1 MIFLDANAFYWYIG
15 REKLFTK
22 PSTPIHDVEK
32 LNRFLDGRID
42 KRIPASA
49 FMEMIIHFRDAPD
62 KIMKIIKFRET
73 KGISVF
79 NNFADYCFTPDEL
92 TALHLTENNTVL
104 TNYAYKLLNKKIDVE
119 VKHSHAFL
127 QIVSILYAD
136 YYLKT
141 HVSLD
146 TEKRENILSYL
157 GRDLLNEMRS
167 DLCTQLTAALKNGY
181 ADNNRS
187 QQALKEKYIELLVQ
201 TCVIFHMIIDTA
213 IKFLDDGND
222 LYKTMCKSAA
232 DAKSNGFTNDEVMQT
247 IKDALN
253 TDSAFLQTAEN
264 EIASI
269 FERKGYSKHQAKY
282 MKTMLQAWLERG
294 QKLIK
299 NDIFDMLCVG
309 SLDKTVVDPSLN
321 VLVDQSSY
329 LISFDK
335 AMMNFLCGNAG
346 NVRLLNQF
354 LLPQYLLTV

>member
-1 MIFLDANAFYWYIG
+1 MIYLDANAFYWYLG
-15 REKLFTK
+15 RENLFAQ
-22 PSTPIHDVEK
+22 PSTPRHNIEK
-32 LNRFLDGRID
+32 LNKFLDTRND
-42 KRIPASA
+42 KGIPASA
-49 FMEMIIHFRDAPD
+49 FLEMIVHFRDDPD
-62 KIMKIIKFRET
+62 KIKKIIRFRET
-73 KGISVF
+73 KGIPVF
-79 NNFADYCFTPDEL
+79 NNFVDYCFTPDEL
-92 TALHLTENNTVL
+92 TALHLTTSNTIL
-104 TNYAYKLLNKKIDVE
+104 TDYAYKLLDKKIDIE
-119 VKHSHAFL
+119 VKHTYVFL

-141 HVSLD
+141 YASLD
-146 TEKRENILSYL
+146 TGKREQILSYL
-157 GRDLLNEMRS
+157 GRILSNEMRS
-167 DLCTQLTAALKNGY
+167 DLCTQLTAALKTGY
-181 ADNNRS
+181 ADNNRV

-201 TCVIFHMIIDTA
+201 NCVIFHMIIDTA
-213 IKFLDDGND
+213 VKFLDDGND
-222 LYKTMCKSAA
+222 LYETMCKSAA
-232 DAKSNGFTNDEVMQT
+232 EAKNNGFTNDEIMQT
-247 IKDALN
+247 IKAALN

-282 MKTMLQAWLERG
+282 MKTMLKAWLERG

-309 SLDKTVVDPSLN
+309 CLDKTVVNPSLN

-354 LLPQYLLTV
+354 LFPQYLLTV